1 MFDPSEIPET
11 KSKFAL
17 HVVRHDREIII
28 QKIPLLEVTDDTIGE
43 NILEPFIEPVG
54 NHHAYLVNGRLKV
67 SRKFPKAITDTKHRK
82 NNIHLYFEFT
92 SSRFTKNFNFQIVPI
107 WHSVRWAINF
117 FQQNHRPIEFIIYH
131 PTRGKECLAGMVHY
145 RNTKIT
151 KSIARFIENIA
162 YE

>member
-92 SSRFTKNFNFQIVPI
+92 SSRFTKNFKNSSLSDKVQV
-107 WHSVRWAINF
+107 AILPDVN
-117 FQQNHRPIEFIIYH
+117 N
-131 PTRGKECLAGMVHY
+131 G
-145 RNTKIT
+145 TKILT
-151 KSIARFIENIA
+151 HFTHNIKL
-162 YE
+162 ESFLVS